1 MKNKRLVTTILVGL
15 ALVAYGV
22 CAMGSGEDVKDTYT
36 GSPQYY
42 WDAYQYG
49 KEHPGFY
56 DWQ

>member
-15 ALVAYGV
+15 ALAAYGV

-49 KEHPGFY
+49 REHPGFY
-56 DWQ
+56 D